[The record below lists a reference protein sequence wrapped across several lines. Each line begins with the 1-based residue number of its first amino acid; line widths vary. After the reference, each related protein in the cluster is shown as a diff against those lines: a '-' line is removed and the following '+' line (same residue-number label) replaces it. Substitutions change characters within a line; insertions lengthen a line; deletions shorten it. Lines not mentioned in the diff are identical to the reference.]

1 MSDSSESPSFYLLR
15 GDDST
20 RFRELVAGFKD
31 ALGDPDTAD
40 LNTTL
45 LDGETLNIDSLTAD
59 VMAMPFLAPRRL
71 VIVENARS
79 FLTKQVKNAKDRF
92 LKLLAELPQT
102 TQLVLFVDDQII
114 KRSGKAY
121 WENVK
126 SYDWV
131 LEWIGQNPSRAQ
143 VMNCSLPD
151 VADMPVWIRRYC
163 KDKGGTIDKS
173 ASALLA
179 QYVGNDTLRAG
190 HEIDKLIAYAGEGG
204 TITTKDLV
212 LLTTQDQEGDI
223 FALVDAL
230 GERNGK
236 KAMEQFLLLTEKS
249 DVMELTGMIHR
260 QFRLLIQ
267 AREVMDEGGRQD
279 KVQSELKVLSFIA
292 GKLYKQAGRFSMA
305 QLLDIYAR
313 LLKIDEDI
321 KTSGMPGIIAFQ
333 VLIADLT
340 L

>member
-1 MSDSSESPSFYLLR
+1 MAAEPVLYLLR

-20 RFRELVAGFKD
+20 RFRELVAGFKE

-40 LNTTL
+40 LNTSL
-45 LDGETLNIDSLTAD
+45 LDGEALNMDSLSAD

-71 VIVENARS
+71 VIIENARA
-79 FLTKQVKNAKDRF
+79 FLAKQAKTNKERL
-92 LKLLAELPQT
+92 LKLFTELPDT
-102 TQLVLFVDDQII
+102 TQLVLFVDDQVI
-114 KRSGKAY
+114 KRSGKVS
-121 WENVK
+121 WENAK

-131 LEWIGQNPSRAQ
+131 LDWINENPSRAQ

-151 VADMPVWIRRYC
+151 VSEMPVWIRKYC
-163 KDKGGTIDKS
+163 KDNGGAMDNS
-173 ASALLA
+173 ASVLLA

-190 HEIDKLIAYAGEGG
+190 HEIDKLIAYVGEGG
-204 TITTKDLV
+204 TISTKDLI

>member
-1 MSDSSESPSFYLLR
+1 MSDTPVLYLLR

-20 RFRELVAGFKD
+20 RFRELVTGYKD

-45 LDGETLNIDSLTAD
+45 LDGETLNMDYLSAD
-59 VMAMPFLAPRRL
+59 AMAMPFLAPRRL
-71 VIVENARS
+71 VIVENAYG
-79 FLTKQVKNAKDRF
+79 FLVKQAKNNKDRF
-92 LKLLAELPQT
+92 LKLLAELPET

-114 KRSGKAY
+114 KRRGKVS
-121 WENVK
+121 WENGK
-126 SYDWV
+126 SYDWL
-131 LEWIGQNPSRAQ
+131 LEWVNENPSRAQ
-143 VMNCSLPD
+143 VLNCALPD
-151 VADMPVWIRRYC
+151 ASDMPEWIRRSC
-163 KDKGGTIDKS
+163 TKKGGAMDKS
-173 ASALLA
+173 ASVLLA

-204 TITTKDLV
+204 TISTKDIV
-212 LLTTQDQEGDI
+212 LLTNQDQEGDI
-223 FALVDAL
+223 FVLVDAL

-267 AREVMDEGGRQD
+267 AREVIDEGGRQQ
-279 KVQSELKVLSFIA
+279 KVQTELKVMDFIA
-292 GKLYKQAGRFSMA
+292 NKLYQQASRFSLA
-305 QLLDIYAR
+305 QLVDIHGR

-321 KTSGMPGIIAFQ
+321 KTGGMSGLLSFQ
-333 VLIADLT
+333 LLIADLT
-340 L
+340 H

>member
-1 MSDSSESPSFYLLR
+1 MSSVPSLYLLR
-15 GDDST
+15 GDDSA
-20 RFRELVAGFKD
+20 RFREHVARFK
-31 ALGDPDTAD
+31 AGMGDPDTAD
-40 LNTTL
+40 LNTNV
-45 LDGETLNIDSLTAD
+45 LDGDSLNLNGLVAD
-59 VMAMPFLAPRRL
+59 AMAVPFLAPRRL
-71 VIVENARS
+71 VIVENARN
-79 FLTKQVKNAKDRF
+79 FLAKQAKDNKERV
-92 LKLLAELPQT
+92 LQLLSDLPEST
-102 TQLVLFVDDQII
+102 ALVLQVDDQII
-114 KRSGKAY
+114 KRGGKAF
-121 WENVK
+121 WENLK
-126 SYDWV
+126 AYDWV
-131 LEWIGQNPSRAQ
+131 EQWVKSHPERGI
-143 VMNCSLPD
+143 VVDCSLPAQD
-151 VADMPVWIRRYC
+151 DMPFWIQRHC
-163 KDKGGTIDKS
+163 KEKGGEIEKS
-173 ASALLA
+173 ASVMLA

-190 HEIDKLIAYAGEGG
+190 HEIDKLIAYAGEGKS
-204 TITTKDLV
+204 IRSEDVV
-212 LLTTQDQEGDI
+212 LLTAQDQEGDI

-236 KAMEQFLLLTEKS
+236 KAMEQFLLLTDKS

>member
-1 MSDSSESPSFYLLR
+1 MATEPVLYLLR

-20 RFRELVAGFKD
+20 RFRELVAGFKE
-31 ALGDPDTAD
+31 ALGDPDMAE
-40 LNTTL
+40 LNTSL
-45 LDGETLNIDSLTAD
+45 LDGEALNMDSLSAD
-59 VMAMPFLAPRRL
+59 AMAMPFLAPRRL
-71 VIVENARS
+71 VIIENARA
-79 FLTKQVKNAKDRF
+79 FLAKQAKTNKERL
-92 LKLLAELPQT
+92 LKLFAELPDT
-102 TQLVLFVDDQII
+102 TQLVLFIDDQVI
-114 KRSGKAY
+114 KRSGKAS
-121 WENVK
+121 WENAK
-126 SYDWV
+126 NYDWV
-131 LEWIGQNPSRAQ
+131 LDWINENPSRAQ

-151 VADMPVWIRRYC
+151 VSEMPVWIRKYC
-163 KDKGGTIDKS
+163 KDNGGAMDNS
-173 ASALLA
+173 ASVLLA

-190 HEIDKLIAYAGEGG
+190 HEIDKLIAYVGEGG
-204 TITTKDLV
+204 TISTKDLI

-279 KVQSELKVLSFIA
+279 KVQSELKVMAFIA
-292 GKLYKQAGRFSMA
+292 RKLYQQASRFSMA
-305 QLLDIYAR
+305 QLLDIYGR

-321 KTSGMPGIIAFQ
+321 KTGGMPGVIAFQ
-333 VLIADLT
+333 LLIADLT
-340 L
+340 K